1 MKTKTKKKIIN
12 PQNKAFYNINEES
25 IDLVDINSELLEL
38 TENRTLPKENL
49 SLKECINKINY
60 LSNNKIQK
68 KYNCTPEK
76 YERIIVEYLLNNID
90 CHLVSIF
97 KEKMLT
103 DYVDEFLRR
112 EYNMG
117 ECIERIPK
125 FSIYYKNYLLFFCKP
140 TYNNF
145 KFNELIQNYGEKKAE
160 LYYKDHYQG
169 GLSNDDED
177 NGFEE
182 SSSSDDSSNKENE
195 YEFSNNNGEIF
206 NKIVKEKL
214 DNVTVMTTIN
224 TTGNNT
230 INLNL
235 NNEKIEVFSENKA
248 EISNDTTINDLMED
262 IKKETKKLK
271 NKKRDSIKKKFKNS
285 YKKIMN
291 YSLKNQDNT
300 FKEHKFNKNL
310 SIESQQRLGFKDI
323 SKKNILYKDKK
334 VMKKDKE
341 RDRLINNEKIMTQ
354 RMNSQIFKYN
364 IESHK
369 INKNNKNKNSLNK
382 MQKIFKKN
390 YSKNSYNYIYSSN
403 NLNSNY
409 NKESQLNMKNTCSNI
424 KSPNYRLNKKNSISG
439 LSNKKSSYRSRNNLG
454 SLYKQI
460 TGGTN
465 STTTNKNI
473 NYNFQTTHFNKNSL
487 SNLVNNAFKTM
498 NFMQTAHHQR
508 TNSQLIKKQNAINK
522 NKSQPSNIS
531 QEKRTSSLKMLVTDS
546 EHPLNGKPTIK
557 INKND
562 KLKNRYSNININKIN
577 NNKNIVINNNENNIN
592 NKITVTTNNYY
603 NNLNSRYSS
612 RNNYNYKKTFVN
624 SHDNISVSNQNYSN
638 LGNQISSNQ
647 LLFNNDESESTHRN
661 LMSNNYQTKSN
672 SNLMQIALSLLIENS
687 SPRKQ
692 NNSKNSLKLNT
703 NNSSATL
710 NTLNSNYIMKN
721 NLINQKNNKQS
732 YNNLN
737 TATHYNININ
747 NQINININKNNNN
760 INKKGNQIKSKTNNN
775 KLNIIN
781 SQRKNLSKKTINST
795 NSKNKLMNLVGLE
808 NNKVKVRTRNYNVSL
823 KSGYTQNFN
832 SNGRNNKILKGYHTK
847 SVSNLTELINHNKKL
862 ISLYNGMSK
871 SKSKDKK

>member
-1 MKTKTKKKIIN
+1 MKTKTKKKINN

-38 TENRTLPKENL
+38 TQNRTIPKENL
-49 SLKECINKINY
+49 SVKDCIKKLNY
-60 LSNNKIQK
+60 LSNIKIQK

-76 YERIIVEYLLNNID
+76 YERFIVEYLLNNID

-112 EYNMG
+112 EYNIG
-117 ECIERIPK
+117 ESIERIPK

-310 SIESQQRLGFKDI
+310 SIESQQRIGFKDI

-334 VMKKDKE
+334 IMKKDKE

-364 IESHK
+364 VESHK
-369 INKNNKNKNSLNK
+369 INKNIKNKNSQNK

-390 YSKNSYNYIYSSN
+390 NSKNSYNYIYSSN

-409 NKESQLNMKNTCSNI
+409 NKDSQLNMKNTCSNI
-424 KSPNYRLNKKNSISG
+424 KSPNYKLNKKNSISG
-439 LSNKKSSYRSRNNLG
+439 LSSKKSSYRSRNNFG
-454 SLYKQI
+454 SLYKHI

-465 STTTNKNI
+465 STTNKNI

-531 QEKRTSSLKMLVTDS
+531 QEKRTSSLKMLVTDT

-577 NNKNIVINNNENNIN
+577 NNKNIIINNNENNLN
-592 NKITVTTNNYY
+592 NKITVTTNNYF
-603 NNLNSRYSS
+603 NNLNNRYTS

-638 LGNQISSNQ
+638 LGNQLSSNQ
-647 LLFNNDESESTHRN
+647 LLFNNDESENTHRN

-760 INKKGNQIKSKTNNN
+760 INKKGNQIKNKTNNN
-775 KLNIIN
+775 KLNIIAT
-781 SQRKNLSKKTINST
+781 QRKNLSKKTINNT
-795 NSKNKLMNLVGLE
+795 NSKNKLMNIVGLE

-823 KSGYTQNFN
+823 KNGFTQNFN

-862 ISLYNGMSK
+862 ISLYNGISK
-871 SKSKDKK
+871 SKSKEKK

>member
-12 PQNKAFYNINEES
+12 SQNKAFYNINEES

-38 TENRTLPKENL
+38 TQNRTIQKENL
-49 SLKECINKINY
+49 SIKDCIKKLNY
-60 LSNNKIQK
+60 LSNIKIKK

-76 YERIIVEYLLNNID
+76 YERFIVEYLLNNID

-206 NKIVKEKL
+206 NKVVKEKL

-271 NKKRDSIKKKFKNS
+271 NKNRDSIKKKFKNS

-291 YSLKNQDNT
+291 YSLKNQDNI
-300 FKEHKFNKNL
+300 FKENKFNKNL
-310 SIESQQRLGFKDI
+310 SIESQQRMGFKDI

-334 VMKKDKE
+334 IMKKDKE

-354 RMNSQIFKYN
+354 RINSQIFKYN
-364 IESHK
+364 VESHK
-369 INKNNKNKNSLNK
+369 INKNNKNKNSQNK

-403 NLNSNY
+403 NLNYNY

-454 SLYKQI
+454 SLYKHI

-465 STTTNKNI
+465 STTNKNI

-487 SNLVNNAFKTM
+487 SNLVNKISAFSTTFVPAGIAFSLHKS
-498 NFMQTAHHQR
+498 
-508 TNSQLIKKQNAINK
+508 SQLTFVSNPNCSKILSEVFAINGLTIIAILLK
-522 NKSQPSNIS
+522 DSARLYITFFNFSL
-531 QEKRTSSLKMLVTDS
+531 SSSFLAKAQGAVSSIYLLV
-546 EHPLNGKPTIK
+546 LAI
-557 INKND
+557 
-562 KLKNRYSNININKIN
+562 
-577 NNKNIVINNNENNIN
+577 
-592 NKITVTTNNYY
+592 
-603 NNLNSRYSS
+603 
-612 RNNYNYKKTFVN
+612 
-624 SHDNISVSNQNYSN
+624 
-638 LGNQISSNQ
+638 
-647 LLFNNDESESTHRN
+647 
-661 LMSNNYQTKSN
+661 
-672 SNLMQIALSLLIENS
+672 
-687 SPRKQ
+687 
-692 NNSKNSLKLNT
+692 
-703 NNSSATL
+703 
-710 NTLNSNYIMKN
+710 
-721 NLINQKNNKQS
+721 
-732 YNNLN
+732 
-737 TATHYNININ
+737 
-747 NQINININKNNNN
+747 
-760 INKKGNQIKSKTNNN
+760 
-775 KLNIIN
+775 
-781 SQRKNLSKKTINST
+781 
-795 NSKNKLMNLVGLE
+795 
-808 NNKVKVRTRNYNVSL
+808 
-823 KSGYTQNFN
+823 
-832 SNGRNNKILKGYHTK
+832 
-847 SVSNLTELINHNKKL
+847 
-862 ISLYNGMSK
+862 
-871 SKSKDKK
+871 

>member
-1 MKTKTKKKIIN
+1 MKIQPNKKSD
-12 PQNKAFYNINEES
+12 NINEES

-38 TENRTLPKENL
+38 TENRTLPKKNL
-49 SLKECINKINY
+49 SLKECINKLNY

-334 VMKKDKE
+334 VMKKGKE

-508 TNSQLIKKQNAINK
+508 TNSQLIKKQNALNK